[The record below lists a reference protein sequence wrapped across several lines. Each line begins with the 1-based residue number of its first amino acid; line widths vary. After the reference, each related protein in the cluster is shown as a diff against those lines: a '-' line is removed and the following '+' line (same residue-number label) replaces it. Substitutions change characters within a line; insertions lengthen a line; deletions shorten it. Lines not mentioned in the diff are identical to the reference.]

1 MISGSQPAHFIGKL
15 HYTHTA
21 AHMGPATPHCKPR
34 VCSMEEHTY
43 ISNYKVV
50 YSVHA
55 IMRVISV
62 VKCKMASKPKT
73 KYLEL
78 RDCLCQKYSKNLFV
92 N

>member
-1 MISGSQPAHFIGKL
+1 
-15 HYTHTA
+15 
-21 AHMGPATPHCKPR
+21 
-34 VCSMEEHTY
+34 MEEHTY

-50 YSVHA
+50 YSVQA